1 MEKETDMVP
10 TLIIS
15 TIMRPEFCAEHYL
28 LVTMMNVIL
37 GLGICSSSLLHTS
50 YHIVRILIRHMGNEK
65 KKPTLN
71 LLDLH
76 FEHPFVFTF
85 RNTISEDNYMLE
97 ERVWYTIGPVIFG
110 IIFSRRLG

>member
-1 MEKETDMVP
+1 MVP

-15 TIMRPEFCAEHYL
+15 TIMRPGFCAEHYL

-50 YHIVRILIRHMGNEK
+50 YCIVRILIRHMGNEK

-76 FEHPFVFTF
+76 FEHPVVFAF
-85 RNTISEDNYMLE
+85 RNTIPEDDYMLK
-97 ERVWYTIGPVIFG
+97 ERVFYTIGLVITG
-110 IIFSRRLG
+110 IIFSRSLG